1 MRWSDLT
8 TRECDATRMARAVV
22 VLPVAAIEQHGPHLP
37 LSVDSDIAAALLD
50 AAERTVAGRIDLLSL
65 PLQCVGFS
73 QEHDR
78 FPGTLTH
85 DPETVRRM
93 WTELG
98 ASVAAAGA
106 RRLLILN
113 GHGGNPPVME
123 IVARDLR
130 ARLGMLV
137 GQVGSYALGT
147 PARWFPDDELRY
159 GIHGGAVETSL
170 MLHLHPDKVRTG
182 EIATFASAAG
192 DWDRTAPS
200 VRIPSGQGP
209 SGQAPAA
216 RSTESAAI
224 TAAIGWLGP
233 HAMGWQAQDLNPSG
247 AVGDARLATA
257 EAGAMLFE
265 SMVADLARVLCDF
278 AAAPLPA
285 DRSDRG
291 LVD

>member
-8 TRECDATRMARAVV
+8 TRDFEPARLAQAVV

-37 LSVDSDIAAALLD
+37 LSVDADIVAALLD
-50 AAERTVAGRIDLLSL
+50 AVELAVAGRIDLLSL
-65 PLQCVGFS
+65 PLQSVGFS

-98 ASVAAAGA
+98 ACVAAAGA

-159 GIHGGAVETSL
+159 GIHGGAVETAL
-170 MLHLHPDKVRTG
+170 MLHLHPDRVRIG
-182 EIATFASAAG
+182 KIATFASAAR
-192 DWDRTAPS
+192 DWDRVAPS
-200 VRIPSGQGP
+200 AKETGP
-209 SGQAPAA
+209 SDGG
-216 RSTESAAI
+216 
-224 TAAIGWLGP
+224 AAIGWLGP
-233 HAMGWQAQDLNPSG
+233 HAIGWQTQDLNPAG

-257 EAGAMLFE
+257 EVGAMLFE
-265 SMVADLARVLCDF
+265 SMVVDLARVLCDF

-285 DRSDRG
+285 DRSDPG